1 MMNIKPKINVF
12 IGPLIL
18 IVIWWIISSFKI
30 IDPFFLPSP
39 LETINEIFVLF
50 SEEHIAVDMLQTL
63 KRTILS
69 FLIALLLG
77 VPLGIVLGLSRKIY
91 NCFEF
96 VIDFFRSIPA
106 TALFPLF
113 LLIFGIDDTSKIAV
127 AAFAS
132 LLIIIFNT
140 AYGVMYI
147 KKSRVLAAK
156 LMGAT
161 RIQLI
166 RHIYVWESLPQIF
179 LGIRTAVSLSLVI
192 IIVTEMFIGTYTGLG
207 RKIIDFQYI
216 YNIKGVYAV
225 ILITGIIGYL
235 INLLFVIIENKYI
248 HWSGK

>member
-1 MMNIKPKINVF
+1 MKTKLRINF
-12 IGPLIL
+12 LIGPI
-18 IVIWWIISSFKI
+18 IVLLLWLIISIFKI

-39 LETINEIFVLF
+39 LETMKEIFILF
-50 SEEHIAVDMLQTL
+50 SQEHIIFDLLQTI
-63 KRTILS
+63 KRTLLA
-69 FLIALLLG
+69 FLIAVIIG
-77 VPLGIVLGLSRKIY
+77 IPLGIVLGSSRKIY
-91 NCFEF
+91 SCFEF
-96 VIDFFRSIPA
+96 LIDFFRSIPA

-132 LLIIIFNT
+132 LLIIVFNT
-140 AYGVMYI
+140 AHGVMYI

-161 RIQLI
+161 KIQLI
-166 RHIYVWESLPQIF
+166 RHIYVLESLPQIF

-225 ILITGIIGYL
+225 ILLTGIIGYL
-235 INLLFVIIENKYI
+235 INLLFVIIEHKYI